1 MLWGDDFDSLKS
13 VALASFE
20 VEGVEKRK
28 ERQEKRE
35 ELALDFD
42 SSKSAA
48 LSEVKG
54 DSEISPCLVGGSE
67 YEAFRCQT
75 CTRCR

>member
-1 MLWGDDFDSLKS
+1 LKS
-13 VALASFE
+13 VAFASFE

-48 LSEVKG
+48 L
-54 DSEISPCLVGGSE
+54 
-67 YEAFRCQT
+67 
-75 CTRCR
+75 